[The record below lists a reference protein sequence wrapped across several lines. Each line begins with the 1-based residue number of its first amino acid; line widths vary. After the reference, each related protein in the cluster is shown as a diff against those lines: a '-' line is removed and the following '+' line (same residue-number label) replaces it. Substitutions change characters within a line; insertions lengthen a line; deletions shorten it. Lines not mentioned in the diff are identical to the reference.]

1 MIDRLL
7 LTIVNI
13 FFPPL
18 TVFLITGPYADTLV
32 NCCLFICGIIPSH
45 IYGFYISCTYFH
57 RKNKVRKG
65 KRPGGLKSLVLDET
79 VWNGGASEEEIDEL
93 REKREEKRRWKRGSG
108 YDGRSQGYMT
118 EGSRASYREPCERWF
133 R

>member
-18 TVFLITGPYADTLV
+18 AVFLIIGPYTDTLV
-32 NCCLFICGIIPSH
+32 HCCLFICGIIRPH
-45 IYGFYISCTYFH
+45 IHGFYISCTCFH

-65 KRPGGLKSLVLDET
+65 KYPGGPKNLVFDEKL
-79 VWNGGASEEEIDEL
+79 WNGGASE
-93 REKREEKRRWKRGSG
+93 G
-108 YDGRSQGYMT
+108 
-118 EGSRASYREPCERWF
+118 
-133 R
+133 